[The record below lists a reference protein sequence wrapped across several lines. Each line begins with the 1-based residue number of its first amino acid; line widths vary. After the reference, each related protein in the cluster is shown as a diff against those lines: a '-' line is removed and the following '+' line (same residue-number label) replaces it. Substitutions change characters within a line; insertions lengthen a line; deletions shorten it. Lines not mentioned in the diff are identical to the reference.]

1 MANTIWG
8 SVVDGQWKVEAQQTG
23 PGTAV
28 LKIWN
33 SDDQL
38 VYEKPVTLS
47 YGAIFGPDVDDV
59 TQWQMKA
66 LEFIDAQGLTPSVS

>member
-1 MANTIWG
+1 MSNTIWG
-8 SVVDGQWKVEAQQTG
+8 SVVDGQWTVEAQQTG

-38 VYEKPVTLS
+38 VYEEPVTLS
-47 YGAIFGPDVDDV
+47 YGAIFGVDVDDLSL
-59 TQWQMKA
+59 WQTKV
-66 LEFIDAQGLTPSVS
+66 LEFIDGQ